1 MGETGKIIV
10 RLYDDTEEKV
20 SRRRIKDVLN
30 FWRIRV
36 CNMKK
41 RIFNV
46 IVFFIIN
53 YFIFNCIFSLTEMI
67 ILKICEYNTSFS
79 NLFIESIKN
88 NLLFFTIIYVII
100 FYYYVLEDKKYNK
113 KLNEQLIN
121 HIRSI
126 ENDVERKNQIDYS
139 LSQKFDK
146 SNRSG

>member
-1 MGETGKIIV
+1 
-10 RLYDDTEEKV
+10 
-20 SRRRIKDVLN
+20 
-30 FWRIRV
+30 
-36 CNMKK
+36 MKK

-100 FYYYVLEDKKYNK
+100 SIIMYLKTKNTIK

-139 LSQKFDK
+139 LSQNLINQTEADELY
-146 SNRSG
+146 

>member
-1 MGETGKIIV
+1 
-10 RLYDDTEEKV
+10 
-20 SRRRIKDVLN
+20 
-30 FWRIRV
+30 
-36 CNMKK
+36 MKK

-100 FYYYVLEDKKYNK
+100 SIIMYLKTKNTIK

-139 LSQKFDK
+139 LSQNLINQTEAKELY
-146 SNRSG
+146 

>member
-1 MGETGKIIV
+1 
-10 RLYDDTEEKV
+10 
-20 SRRRIKDVLN
+20 
-30 FWRIRV
+30 
-36 CNMKK
+36 MKK

-100 FYYYVLEDKKYNK
+100 SIIMYLKTNNTIK

-139 LSQKFDK
+139 LSQNLINQTEADELY
-146 SNRSG
+146 

>member
-1 MGETGKIIV
+1 
-10 RLYDDTEEKV
+10 
-20 SRRRIKDVLN
+20 
-30 FWRIRV
+30 
-36 CNMKK
+36 MKK

-88 NLLFFTIIYVII
+88 NLLLFTIIYVII
-100 FYYYVLEDKKYNK
+100 SIIMYLKTKNTIK

-139 LSQKFDK
+139 LSQNLINQTEADELY
-146 SNRSG
+146 

>member
-1 MGETGKIIV
+1 
-10 RLYDDTEEKV
+10 
-20 SRRRIKDVLN
+20 
-30 FWRIRV
+30 
-36 CNMKK
+36 
-41 RIFNV
+41 
-46 IVFFIIN
+46 
-53 YFIFNCIFSLTEMI
+53 MI

-100 FYYYVLEDKKYNK
+100 SIIMYLKTKNTIK

-139 LSQKFDK
+139 LSQNLINQTEADELY
-146 SNRSG
+146 